1 MWQLLRTNRD
11 MRFVFIAQVISFLG
25 DWFVFVAL
33 AGYVEDATDSEFL
46 VSLVLVS
53 LSLPSFLASPLAG
66 PVVDRID
73 RRRLLIGVS
82 GAQALAA
89 SGLLLLAEHRIW
101 VVFVFQGLVA
111 ALAAFVKPAIDAS
124 IPNLARTP
132 EELRT
137 ANALM
142 GSTWGVMLALGA
154 GLGGL
159 FSQAF
164 GRTASIV
171 ADIGTFAV
179 AGLIFALVRRPMQG
193 TSVVCGPVAAVASAD
208 AEPGVAAVGAADAEP
223 GVAPDRVP
231 TTRVRPIA
239 DMREAVAVAR
249 RDPVILALMSSKATF
264 AVGAGVVSQLA
275 VLASDVFNSGDRGRG
290 LLLAARGVGSGL
302 GPVLAARW
310 ARGSL
315 RRVLTVCGW
324 ASISFAVAYT
334 AAAWAP
340 VLALALILVVLA
352 HLGGGAQ
359 WTLSTYGL
367 QLRVEDRLLGRVMAG
382 DFAIVTL
389 VLSLTSLGAGLLS
402 SAVGVQW
409 AITTFAGVAGLAG
422 AVYLVLTRHIRSAAP

>member
-1 MWQLLRTNRD
+1 MWELLRTNRD

-193 TSVVCGPVAAVASAD
+193 TSVVSGPTDAVGSID
-208 AEPGVAAVGAADAEP
+208 AEPGVAVDP
-223 GVAPDRVP
+223 VP

-239 DMREAVAVAR
+239 DMREAIAVAR

-340 VLALALILVVLA
+340 VLALALTLVVLA

>member
-82 GAQALAA
+82 GAQALAT

-193 TSVVCGPVAAVASAD
+193 ASVVCGPVAAVAS
-208 AEPGVAAVGAADAEP
+208 ADAEP

-275 VLASDVFNSGDRGRG
+275 VLVSDVFNSGDRGRG

-334 AAAWAP
+334 AAAWVP
-340 VLALALILVVLA
+340 VLALALTLVVLA

-422 AVYLVLTRHIRSAAP
+422 AVYLVLTRHIRATAP

>member
-82 GAQALAA
+82 GAQALAT

-334 AAAWAP
+334 AAAWVP
-340 VLALALILVVLA
+340 VLALALTLVVLA

-422 AVYLVLTRHIRSAAP
+422 AVYLVLTRHIRATAP

>member
-193 TSVVCGPVAAVASAD
+193 TSVVSGPTDAVGSND
-208 AEPGVAAVGAADAEP
+208 AEPGVAVDP
-223 GVAPDRVP
+223 VP

-239 DMREAVAVAR
+239 DMREAIAVAR

-340 VLALALILVVLA
+340 VLALALTLVVLA